1 MVIILG
7 FIESSACLPVSLGGA
22 DGVHLTDVRGGPHVL
37 AGRGAR
43 TSRAVVVAP
52 MHACALQ
59 VLRHEVELRIGCVA
73 QGGGGGVLWILYQI
87 EHLCCSSRIAA
98 HGKRSYTPPVVRV

>member
-22 DGVHLTDVRGGPHVL
+22 DGVHLADVRGGPHVL

-43 TSRAVVVAP
+43 AGRAVVVAP
-52 MHACALQ
+52 LHACALQ
-59 VLRHEVELRIGCVA
+59 VLGHEGSLLCVVG
-73 QGGGGGVLWILYQI
+73 QQLLGGGVLRVGDHIQHLHSIASHCSKHILYQP
-87 EHLCCSSRIAA
+87 
-98 HGKRSYTPPVVRV
+98 YQD